1 MLDVSSAES
10 GGRPPV
16 TQSLS
21 AYKINE
27 RTVSELKRIL
37 AAHKG
42 ESPVRMRVQTP
53 AKTVLYELG
62 FLVDPTSIA
71 SDIKG
76 TFGPDAWQGAA

>member
-37 AAHKG
+37 A
-42 ESPVRMRVQTP
+42 VRAR
-53 AKTVLYELG
+53 
-62 FLVDPTSIA
+62 
-71 SDIKG
+71 G
-76 TFGPDAWQGAA
+76 TQG